1 MNTFELFFSKV
12 ISVEG
17 GYVFDSQDPGGE
29 TKYGISKRSYPKENI
44 KDITLDRAKE
54 IYYRDYWMKCRC
66 NDLPTPLDGYVF
78 DAAVNQ
84 GVHSAIIL
92 LQRVLESTQDGLIG
106 PETLRKAKIAGKEV
120 GSDYLTRRIMQYTR
134 TEGWSRYG
142 VGWVRRVISL
152 ATNIT

>member
-134 TEGWSRYG
+134 TEGWLRYG